1 MVWAICRKFLLK
13 DRYNNVKMK
22 ITFNLI
28 TSALVLF
35 LIITIHNISVA
46 QNHTRHEKEVQK
58 TISKLF
64 DAISINDAAVIKSYC
79 TNDVK
84 FYEYGQV
91 WTVDTLLQKLS
102 ALSEPLGFNRTNTF
116 NFVSTTVKDNIAW
129 ATYYLESTI
138 TKTGIP
144 DIKHWME
151 TVILIKEK
159 KQWKI
164 SVLHSTRLYKN

>member
-1 MVWAICRKFLLK
+1 
-13 DRYNNVKMK
+13 MK
-22 ITFNLI
+22 ITLNFI

-46 QNHTRHEKEVQK
+46 QNHARHEREVQK

-91 WTVDTLLQKLS
+91 WPLDTLLQKLS
-102 ALSEPLGFNRTNTF
+102 SLPGSPAYNRTNTF
-116 NFVSTTVKDNIAW
+116 DFVSTTVKGNIAW

-138 TKTGIP
+138 TKTGIS

-164 SVLHSTRLYKN
+164 SVLHSTRLSKN

>member
-1 MVWAICRKFLLK
+1 
-13 DRYNNVKMK
+13 MK
-22 ITFNLI
+22 ITLNFI

-46 QNHTRHEKEVQK
+46 QNNTRHEKEVQK
-58 TISKLF
+58 TITKLF
-64 DAISINDAAVIKSYC
+64 DAISMNDTAEIKFYC
-79 TNDVK
+79 TNNVK

-102 ALSEPLGFNRTNTF
+102 ALSEPSGYNRTNTF
-116 NFVSTTVKDNIAW
+116 DFVSTTVKGNIAW